1 MKGLAFLRFIALAIV
16 VAIAGLPPVAPRA
29 GAQRV
34 VVKRITNAG
43 KNIAKGARKGVR
55 KVSPAVAARRE
66 DEKNRDI
73 QKVTR
78 QIRDTAEKNIQPALR
93 GRDIQAQI
101 DKVNA
106 RILARLKTTQKKF
119 VSIIRFLPEDYG
131 RFDFR
136 LPPLQPRSSA
146 DSCLNVECADS
157 IAPELEPKMELPT
170 DTIDTNVA
178 P

>member
-16 VAIAGLPPVAPRA
+16 VAIAGLPPGALQA
-29 GAQRV
+29 GAQRG
-34 VVKRITNAG
+34 VVKGSKNAG

-55 KVSPAVAARRE
+55 KVSPAVAAQQNAERERRIRE
-66 DEKNRDI
+66 TMRLSREIRE
-73 QKVTR
+73 
-78 QIRDTAEKNIQPALR
+78 QISRITKK
-93 GRDIQAQI
+93 QI
-101 DKVNA
+101 VPPKIETPRIVLDK
-106 RILARLKTTQKKF
+106 TPQHKF

>member
-1 MKGLAFLRFIALAIV
+1 M
-16 VAIAGLPPVAPRA
+16 
-29 GAQRV
+29 
-34 VVKRITNAG
+34 
-43 KNIAKGARKGVR
+43 
-55 KVSPAVAARRE
+55 
-66 DEKNRDI
+66 
-73 QKVTR
+73 
-78 QIRDTAEKNIQPALR
+78 R

-106 RILARLKTTQKKF
+106 RILALLKKPQQKS

-131 RFDFR
+131 RSDFR
-136 LPPLQPRSSA
+136 LPPLQPRSLA

-170 DTIDTNVA
+170 DTIDTTVA